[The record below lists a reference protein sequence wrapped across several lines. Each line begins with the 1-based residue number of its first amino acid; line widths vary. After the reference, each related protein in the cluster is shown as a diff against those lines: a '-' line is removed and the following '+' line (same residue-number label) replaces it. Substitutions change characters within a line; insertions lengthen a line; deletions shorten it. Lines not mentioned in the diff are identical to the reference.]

1 MKYLQIK
8 EQLLNEINMSPN
20 ALRRA
25 AKEIGAK
32 AGMEFEMIVPGAA
45 ESDEGDDYQEPDY
58 DSDESISRIQDA
70 FDFFYDGDFNS
81 RGDCQR
87 LVDKMREDYTEWL
100 GEHLGDRWETDKLE
114 AIYDWLRYNAAPSQ
128 VFEILGQEEDENGN
142 FPDPT
147 KEDYRNA
154 SAKVAEDQISPWY
167 EEAEE
172 DFNDNFY
179 GNEDLEEEWL
189 ESVDIN
195 TMQDVESNYNITWPH
210 YYNPDTSGGDV
221 SIEDAADSFSRAIG
235 REVQASNN
243 YHSRSITRPSATE
256 LHYVVEP
263 DGSLEADE
271 PEDGGLEFVSPAL
284 PIDELLSDLKKVKA
298 WADKTGCYTNDSTGL
313 HINVSVPKWQGD
325 LQNLDYV
332 KLAIL
337 MGDEYVLENFGR
349 SGNTYAKSAL
359 KIVRDNITQRP
370 EDVKRL
376 LDTMKEHLNTSAAKL
391 IHSGSTSK
399 YTSVNT
405 KDGYIEFRSPGGD
418 WLNENFD
425 KIESTLLRFVVAMDA
440 AVDETK
446 YKEEYAKKLYKL
458 LAGNDKDATN
468 TMVYFAK
475 YAAGELPQSAL
486 KSFIKQAQF
495 ERSQGKEPNGKKMW
509 YRVDK
514 EGRGAS
520 NGASIEVLATSKE
533 EALEKAASEWMV
545 RLNSLT
551 AADAYPVRAYEE
563 PKLAPY
569 DPNGKYIISKFRADG
584 PNTVA
589 YRFSAD
595 TWNKADW
602 VLTAWLTANN
612 ITDRDDV
619 RKYSIRFDPEKNE
632 GQAAGSPA
640 PAATGSGPKYEI
652 FNLNTNR
659 SVEDAPASIAND
671 AQALEH
677 LQDYIAQGPHG
688 LQSGQARNMFGIRRR
703 GDSEPILARPFSQ
716 GQSSRFEIYRISDGR
731 TVEYNGQPLQVNATS
746 IDDADERAR
755 QVIAAANL
763 GAPQLFGVRS
773 VLQPPAQNNAPD
785 VNLDTEISSP
795 TGQWKIID
803 GLGREVYRFRPA
815 QNTETKAKELAS
827 AWAQDGQF
835 DGNYRVLPV
844 GHNDST
850 PRPIPG
856 VTDIEPD
863 ISGPDIRP
871 ASPRT
876 DRPFVWKVIGS
887 SQSPYQSQGTEVVAR
902 SEFEAM
908 QKARQQWN
916 LNTSGASEEQ
926 FFSTNGWSATPV
938 RPAPVQGSTQ
948 DLQQQRAQGGFTGA
962 WKIVDADDR
971 ELYRFSGIG
980 NNQADA
986 NRVAALWM
994 RDNGHDNTEGLH
1006 VLPVMR

>member
-1 MKYLQIK
+1 
-8 EQLLNEINMSPN
+8 MSPN

-58 DSDESISRIQDA
+58 DSDESISSIQDA
-70 FDFFYDGDFNS
+70 YDFFYDGDFNS
-81 RGDCQR
+81 RSDAQR
-87 LVDKMREDYTEWL
+87 LVDKMRDDYNDWL
-100 GEHLGDRWETDKLE
+100 GEQVGDRWETDKLE

-179 GNEDLEEEWL
+179 GNADLEEEWL
-189 ESVDIN
+189 ESVNIN

-210 YYNPDTSGGDV
+210 YYNPDTSGGTV
-221 SIEDAADSFSRAIG
+221 SIQDAADSFSRGIG
-235 REVQASNN
+235 REVQASDN

-284 PIDELLSDLKKVKA
+284 PIDELLDDLKKVKA

-458 LAGNDKDATN
+458 LAGDQKDTTN
-468 TMVYFAK
+468 TMAYFAK

-495 ERSQGKEPNGKKMW
+495 ERSLSKEPNGKKMW
-509 YRVDK
+509 YRVDR
-514 EGRGAS
+514 EGRGQ
-520 NGASIEVLATSKE
+520 NGSSVEVIATSKE
-533 EALEKAASEWMV
+533 QALEKAASEWMV
-545 RLNSLT
+545 KLSSLT
-551 AADAYPVRAYEE
+551 AADAYPTRPYEE
-563 PKLAPY
+563 PKPSNP
-569 DPNGKYIISKFRADG
+569 DGDYIISKFRADG
-584 PNTVA
+584 PNSVV
-589 YRFSAD
+589 YRFDAD
-595 TWNKADW
+595 TWNKAEW
-602 VLTAWLTANN
+602 VLNDWLKTNN
-612 ITDRDDV
+612 ITDRNIV
-619 RKYSIRFDPEKNE
+619 RQYSIRFDPTKSE
-632 GQAAGSPA
+632 GQPPDSPA
-640 PAATGSGPKYEI
+640 PAATGSSPRYEI

-659 SVEDAPASIAND
+659 SVEDAEGITND
-671 AQALEH
+671 RDALIR
-677 LQDYIAQGPHG
+677 LNDYLDHGPHP
-688 LQSGQARNMFGIRRR
+688 LTRQEARNTYGIRRV
-703 GDSEPILARPFSQ
+703 GGNGEPILAQPFGQ
-716 GQSSRFEIYRISDGR
+716 GGNE
-731 TVEYNGQPLQVNATS
+731 
-746 IDDADERAR
+746 
-755 QVIAAANL
+755 
-763 GAPQLFGVRS
+763 
-773 VLQPPAQNNAPD
+773 PD

-815 QNTETKAKELAS
+815 QNTETKAKALAA

-835 DGNYRVLPV
+835 DGNYQVVPV
-844 GHNDST
+844 GHNDNT
-850 PRPIPG
+850 PRPVPG

-863 ISGPDIRP
+863 ISTG
-871 ASPRT
+871 SPRT
-876 DRPFVWKVIGS
+876 DRPFVWKVQGTN
-887 SQSPYQSQGTEVVAR
+887 SPYQRQGVEVVAS

-916 LNTSGASEEQ
+916 LNIGSQTEQ
-926 FFSTNGWSATPV
+926 EFFRHGGWIATPV
-938 RPAPVQGSTQ
+938 RPAPAGSTQ
-948 DLQQQRAQGGFTGA
+948 DSGQHLATPGAFTGA
-962 WKIVDADDR
+962 WKILDANDR
-971 ELYRFSGIG
+971 EVYRFSGVG
-980 NNQADA
+980 NQQADA

-994 RDNGHDNTEGLH
+994 RNNGYDNAEGMT
-1006 VLPVMR
+1006 VVPVMR

>member
-1 MKYLQIK
+1 MKYLELK
-8 EQLLNEINMSPN
+8 EQLLNEINMSPS

-25 AKEIGAK
+25 AKDISAK

-58 DSDESISRIQDA
+58 DSDEGIRSIQDA
-70 FDFFYDGDFNS
+70 YDFFYDGDFNS
-81 RGDCQR
+81 RRDVER
-87 LVDKMREDYTEWL
+87 LRDQMTENYHEWL
-100 GEHLGDRWETDKLE
+100 GDKVVERWETDKDE

-154 SAKVAEDQISPWY
+154 AAKVAEDQISPWY

-172 DFNDNFY
+172 DFRDNFY
-179 GNEDLEEEWL
+179 SNSDMEEEWL
-189 ESVDIN
+189 EDNNIN
-195 TMQDVESNYNITWPH
+195 SMMDVESNYNITWPH

-235 REVQASNN
+235 REVQASQN

-284 PIDELLSDLKKVKA
+284 PIDELLDDLKKVKA

-376 LDTMKEHLNTSAAKL
+376 LDTMKQHLNTSAAKL

-495 ERSQGKEPNGKKMW
+495 ERSLSKEPNGKKMW
-509 YRVDK
+509 YRVDR
-514 EGRGAS
+514 EGRGQ
-520 NGASIEVLATSKE
+520 NGSSIEVIATSKE

-545 RLNSLT
+545 RLSSLT
-551 AADAYPVRAYEE
+551 AADAYPTR
-563 PKLAPY
+563 PY
-569 DPNGKYIISKFRADG
+569 QELSPSNPDGDYIISKFRADG
-584 PNTVA
+584 PNSVV
-589 YRFSAD
+589 YRFNAE
-595 TWNKADW
+595 TWNKAEW
-602 VLTAWLTANN
+602 VLHDWLKANN
-612 ITDRDDV
+612 ITDRSDSSRGIV
-619 RKYSIRFDPEKNE
+619 KQYSIRYDPDKKE
-632 GQAAGSPA
+632 GQPEGSST
-640 PAATGSGPKYEI
+640 AATGSSPKYEI

-659 SVEDAPASIAND
+659 SVEDAPARVGND
-671 AQALEH
+671 EDALTF
-677 LQDYIAQGPHG
+677 LNDYILHGPHA

-716 GQSSRFEIYRISDGR
+716 GGNE
-731 TVEYNGQPLQVNATS
+731 
-746 IDDADERAR
+746 
-755 QVIAAANL
+755 
-763 GAPQLFGVRS
+763 
-773 VLQPPAQNNAPD
+773 PD

-795 TGQWKIID
+795 TGQWKIVD

-815 QNTETKAKELAS
+815 NNTEAKAKELAA
-827 AWAQDGQF
+827 AWAADGQF

-850 PRPIPG
+850 PRPVPG

-863 ISGPDIRP
+863 ISD
-871 ASPRT
+871 
-876 DRPFVWKVIGS
+876 
-887 SQSPYQSQGTEVVAR
+887 
-902 SEFEAM
+902 
-908 QKARQQWN
+908 
-916 LNTSGASEEQ
+916 
-926 FFSTNGWSATPV
+926 
-938 RPAPVQGSTQ
+938 APVS
-948 DLQQQRAQGGFTGA
+948 GGRFTGI
-962 WKIVDADDR
+962 WKLVDGNGR
-971 ELYRFSGIG
+971 ELYRLSGVG
-980 NNQADA
+980 NRAEDA
-986 NRVAALWM
+986 YRAAVPWI
-994 RDNGHDNTEGLH
+994 RNNGHDHTEGLRMVPIMH
-1006 VLPVMR
+1006 QE